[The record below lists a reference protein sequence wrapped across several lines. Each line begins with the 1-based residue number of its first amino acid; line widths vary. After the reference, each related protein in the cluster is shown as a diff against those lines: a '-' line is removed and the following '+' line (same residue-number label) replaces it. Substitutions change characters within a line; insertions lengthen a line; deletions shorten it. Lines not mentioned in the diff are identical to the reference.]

1 MVRVIRNHITQ
12 LENLD
17 IGQNKTVAVSVDL
30 LADVLEALYRL
41 ERLESI
47 GHYDVIKGD
56 IK

>member
-1 MVRVIRNHITQ
+1 MVKVVKNSITQ

-17 IGQNKTVAVSVDL
+17 IGQNKTVSVPVDL

-56 IK
+56 LK

>member
-17 IGQNKTVAVSVDL
+17 IGQNKKANIPVEL

-47 GHYDVIKGD
+47 GHYDVIKED

>member
-17 IGQNKTVAVSVDL
+17 IGQNKTVTVPVEL

-56 IK
+56 LK

>member
-56 IK
+56 LK

>member
-1 MVRVIRNHITQ
+1 MVKVIKNSITQ

-17 IGQNKTVAVSVDL
+17 IGKNKKVNVPVEL

-47 GHYDVIKGD
+47 GHYDVIKED

>member
-17 IGQNKTVAVSVDL
+17 IGQNKTVTVPVDL

-56 IK
+56 LK